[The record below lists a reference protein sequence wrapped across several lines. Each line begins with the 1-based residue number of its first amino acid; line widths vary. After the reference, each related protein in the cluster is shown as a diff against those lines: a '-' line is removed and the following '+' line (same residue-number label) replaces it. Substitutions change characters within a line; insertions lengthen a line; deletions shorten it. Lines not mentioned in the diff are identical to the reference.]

1 MAARTTARASARAAA
16 IAALAALVALPARA
30 DDAGALARA
39 AEDLA
44 ARVAEGWTAR
54 ETIALA
60 VSAPGAAGLAAP
72 LETALA
78 GALARR
84 GATVAPLRRAAL
96 ADPEGAARAL
106 GADRLLRV
114 TAGLVPGRRELALAA
129 EVIPTRPNFFLQ
141 RAREVRP
148 AGSRLVSVSVPA
160 DAAVLLL
167 ARPDARPGPAAPALF
182 VRPIFRIGE
191 RVLALAAGD
200 AAGDG
205 STAILVV
212 TPGAASLHAPD
223 GAVVARRELGP
234 PASPVRRP
242 AAAAA
247 VGDFGGGRVA
257 WRLAGAAAGEV
268 AELSAGALRGVASLA
283 AAPLWAGEAGRVFGA
298 FLPGKAALADL
309 ALPAI
314 DPDARPRSAREIAA
328 FAGAPHSGRVA
339 FGTVSSDG
347 VLTLLGPDLEP
358 WGRPVPGV
366 GAGLALADLD
376 GDGEPEVVASLAEAG
391 PTDRVRVLRL
401 PERIGG
407 ETSTV
412 LESPALP
419 GSILAGAAADL
430 TGDGIDDA
438 VVAAVMPSGVSQ
450 LWLVTSDPR
459 FREGP

>member
-1 MAARTTARASARAAA
+1 VAARTTARATARAAA

-54 ETIALA
+54 ETTALA

-84 GATVAPLRRAAL
+84 GAAVTPLRRAAL

-114 TAGLVPGRRELALAA
+114 TAGLVPGRRELVLAA

-167 ARPDARPGPAAPALF
+167 ARPDARPPAAPALF
-182 VRPIFRIGE
+182 VRPLFRIGE

-200 AAGDG
+200 ATGDG

-212 TPGAASLHAPD
+212 TPGAASLHAPG

-268 AELSAGALRGVASLA
+268 AELSAGALRQVASLA
-283 AAPLWAGEAGRVFGA
+283 AAPLWAGEGGRVFGA

-314 DPDARPRSAREIAA
+314 DPDARPRSPREIAA
-328 FAGAPHSGRVA
+328 FAGAPHAGRVA

-358 WGRPVPGV
+358 RGRPVPGV

-401 PERIGG
+401 PERTGG

-430 TGDGIDDA
+430 TGDGVDDA
-438 VVAAVMPSGVSQ
+438 VLAAVLPSGESQ